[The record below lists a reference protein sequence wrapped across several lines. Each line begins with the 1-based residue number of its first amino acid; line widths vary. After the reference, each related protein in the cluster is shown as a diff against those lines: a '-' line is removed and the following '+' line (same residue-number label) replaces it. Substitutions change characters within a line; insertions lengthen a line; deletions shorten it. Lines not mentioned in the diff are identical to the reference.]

1 MKSKILIPHPEYY
14 EVDPLINAAFSFR
27 PFVEFLKK
35 RELSVNGSSPDL
47 YRYIISTLESH
58 PELLEP
64 VEELSSLD
72 RYYDLIQLTVSSLF
86 AITNTVDHL
95 YFHISVPYR
104 FEIIYQS
111 HSGNAFFYSDD
122 GHYLRFHKG
131 IDHKEI
137 SFKQEFMAYRM
148 ILKKCYGFN
157 ISGID
162 ETLFPGG
169 RDEGN
174 TQLYRLYID
183 ENFIDVL
190 PPEPLPPFP
199 SEAIS
204 ETDHRI
210 RDLNGLRQALPLSQ
224 FRFEGFLVRR
234 IEDTSV
240 EQTITEVKNALIDM
254 HTDELNG
261 YDKLSRAVK
270 GLLSYQ
276 HADASFIPFIRLN
289 DKFVLSDHYASRSL
303 LFSRITK
310 EEDKEQLY
318 DKLGVLFNDD
328 PGDISVEDTGSSGGH
343 SLLDRWLHVLPY
355 KHYTIRPLY
364 DKSVFLGIIEVCHD
378 DGVSN
383 LVLFQRIGQ
392 LFPYLQLAMR
402 NSIRHFHSRVA
413 ELIKEHFTPIQPA
426 VEWKF
431 ADSAW
436 SYMRSREKHGEA
448 EMGTVSFDCVYPVY
462 GMIDIRNS
470 SGERSRCVQ
479 QDLLDQLSLI
489 SETIS
494 NMKMH
499 VDEGEREHLNNILF
513 RNEVMRSRVEGVLL
527 AEEEMRVSEYL
538 EHEIRSMFRH
548 FGRERSEI
556 DKLARNYLHS
566 VDMEKGYLYRNRRD
580 FDESI
585 GAINSVVTRYL
596 VGEEAKLQRIFPHYF
611 DKYKTDGIEYDIYI
625 GDSISR
631 NRQFDHMYLRN
642 LRLWQ
647 ISSMIE
653 ITRKTALLLPDLKI
667 PLQTTQLIL
676 VHSHPICITFRNDER
691 RFDVEGG
698 SNIRYELIKK
708 RIDKVKLRA
717 TGERL
722 TQPNKIAIVYTQ
734 AKEAEEY
741 EEYIRLLQRKNMLA
755 AEVEKL
761 ELEEVQGLSG
771 LKAIGVTV
779 LL

>member
-1 MKSKILIPHPEYY
+1 MKSKILIPHPEYH
-14 EVDPLINAAFSFR
+14 EVDQKINAAFSFR
-27 PFVEFLKK
+27 PFVDFLKK
-35 RELSVNGSSPDL
+35 RVLSVHGRSPDL
-47 YRYIISTLESH
+47 YRYVIAGLESN
-58 PELLEP
+58 PALLEP
-64 VEELSSLD
+64 VEDLSVLEKHN
-72 RYYDLIQLTVSSLF
+72 DLIQLTVSSLF

-111 HSGNAFFYSDD
+111 HSSNVFFYSEDD
-122 GHYLRFHKG
+122 HYLKFHKG
-131 IDHKEI
+131 IDQREI

-148 ILKKCYGFN
+148 ILKKCYGFS
-157 ISGID
+157 ISGMD

-169 RDEGN
+169 KDEGN

-190 PPEPLPPFP
+190 PPEHLPPFP
-199 SEAIS
+199 AAAIS
-204 ETDHRI
+204 EADHRI
-210 RDLNGLRQALPLSQ
+210 IDLEELRQALPLSL

-234 IEDTSV
+234 IEDISV
-240 EQTITEVKNALIDM
+240 EQAVTEVKNALIDM
-254 HTDELNG
+254 HTDELYG
-261 YDKLSRAVK
+261 YDKLSRALK

-276 HADASFIPFIRLN
+276 HADASFTPFIRLN
-289 DKFVLSDHYASRSL
+289 NKYILPEHYASRSL
-303 LFSRITK
+303 LFSRISK
-310 EEDKEQLY
+310 DEDKVQLY
-318 DKLGVLFNDD
+318 DKLGVLFRDD
-328 PGDISVEDTGSSGGH
+328 PNDIEIEDTRFSGGH
-343 SLLDRWLHVLPY
+343 SLLDRWLHVIPY
-355 KHYTIRPLY
+355 PHYTIRPLY
-364 DKSVFLGIIEVCHD
+364 DKSAFLGILEVCHD
-378 DGVSN
+378 SGVSN
-383 LVLFQRIGQ
+383 QVLFQRIDQ
-392 LFPYLQLAMR
+392 LMPYLQLAIR
-402 NSIRHFHSRVA
+402 NSIRHFHSRLG
-413 ELIKEHFTPIQPA
+413 ELIKEHFTPIQPS

-431 ADSAW
+431 AESAW
-436 SYMRSREKHGEA
+436 NYMRVREKHGEA
-448 EMGTVSFDCVYPVY
+448 EMGTVSFDSVYPVY

-479 QDLLDQLSLI
+479 QDLLDQLNLI

-494 NMKMH
+494 NMKLH
-499 VDEGEREHLNNILF
+499 VDDEEREHLNNILF

-548 FGRERSEI
+548 FGRDRSEI
-556 DKLARNYLHS
+556 DRLAKNYLHS
-566 VDMEKGYLYRNRRD
+566 VDKENGYLYRNRRD

-585 GAINSVVTRYL
+585 SAINSLVTKHL

-625 GDSISR
+625 GDAISR
-631 NRQFDHMYLRN
+631 DRQFDHMYLRN

-647 ISSMIE
+647 ISCMVD
-653 ITRKTALLLPDLKI
+653 ITRKTAALMPELKI

-676 VHSHPICITFRNDER
+676 VHSNPICITFRNDER

-708 RIDKVKLRA
+708 RIDKVRIRG

-722 TQPNKIAIVYTQ
+722 TQPDKIAIVYTQ
-734 AKEAEEY
+734 ARELEEY
-741 EEYIRLLQRKNMLA
+741 EDYIRLLQKKNMLSPH
-755 AEVEKL
+755 VEKL

-771 LKAIGVTV
+771 LKAIRVTV
-779 LL
+779 LV